1 MFLNFSKRRRK
12 RQRQCYKTLS
22 MSSPFDFTTVLFGQL
37 WSYSVH
43 SVHFDYLV
51 YFGLIRS
58 IFGLIHFTSV
68 LFGHFG
74 SIQSISVHSDH
85 FHPIPSTSVFSHR
98 TGTTY
103 HFSQT
108 GLLEHCWW
116 DFYAVTYSVVP
127 HFLGNTVAFILS
139 CCFLSSMLLPLFI
152 KKFHW
157 RAIWLLSP
165 SWSGMI

>member
-103 HFSQT
+103 HFFHKLVYWSIAGGIFMQSPIQWCHT
-108 GLLEHCWW
+108 FWG
-116 DFYAVTYSVVP
+116 
-127 HFLGNTVAFILS
+127 IL
-139 CCFLSSMLLPLFI
+139 
-152 KKFHW
+152 
-157 RAIWLLSP
+157 
-165 SWSGMI
+165 